1 MAGIGFG
8 NEDAHVCLAG
18 DPGGGDDNAWDLS
31 VLFHSYS
38 NKEAKDFFFFSFSSE
53 LFLLAVRFM

>member
-31 VLFHSYS
+31 VFFHSYS
-38 NKEAKDFFFFSFSSE
+38 NKEAKDFFFFLFLQSFSY
-53 LFLLAVRFM
+53 